1 MLCAR
6 CDPKFLDA
14 GLLRRLQ
21 AQQRQD
27 STDSKTRSHA
37 GGLRILFRS
46 RLFRRL
52 TVCLMVSGIVTDG
65 LSDLLIQYFKLLFNF
80 TVRDVVRFQHLLQCW
95 TSSSCTPELLCNF
108 IVRDVVSVKSL
119 LTSTISSLREEHCE
133 PYLPLSTTPSR
144 CSTDLQ
150 RCISLVS
157 MRRQGR
163 CIFRGRLRLLGPH
176 KSSVS

>member
-6 CDPKFLDA
+6 SDPKFLDA

-27 STDSKTRSHA
+27 STDTKTRSHA
-37 GGLRILFRS
+37 GGLRILLRS

-80 TVRDVVRFQHLLQCW
+80 TVRDVVRFQHLFFRNIGPPH
-95 TSSSCTPELLCNF
+95 SVLLAA
-108 IVRDVVSVKSL
+108 
-119 LTSTISSLREEHCE
+119 
-133 PYLPLSTTPSR
+133 
-144 CSTDLQ
+144 
-150 RCISLVS
+150 
-157 MRRQGR
+157 
-163 CIFRGRLRLLGPH
+163 LRLHRTRCGECEESARTHHLE
-176 KSSVS
+176 SV